1 MTAIKYY
8 SGDSVPFQFTLTD
21 ASGIIVHASEL
32 IVHLCKGETSQIVG
46 KLAYPAKDGYTT
58 LSLNGDT
65 YSGVATPAMTAKVVN
80 DNLRLD
86 LAAVI
91 GGNKASV
98 SAILRYLHD
107 ITTKGV

>member
-8 SGDSVPFQFTLTD
+8 SGDSVPFQFTL
-21 ASGIIVHASEL
+21 AGASEV

-46 KLAYPAKDGYTT
+46 KFAYPAKEGYET

-91 GGNKASV
+91 GGNRSSG
-98 SAILRYLHD
+98 SAIVRYLHD